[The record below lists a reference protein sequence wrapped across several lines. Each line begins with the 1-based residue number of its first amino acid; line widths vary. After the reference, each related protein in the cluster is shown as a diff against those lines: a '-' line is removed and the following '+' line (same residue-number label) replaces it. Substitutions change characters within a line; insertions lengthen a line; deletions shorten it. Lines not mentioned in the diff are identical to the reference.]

1 VQVPTQRPPRAAKGA
16 KVGSTQDESSAKLNF
31 LGTSSS
37 HESVIRP
44 TLNLKMTTYYSCPHL
59 PTCSRNIKYNKKPCA
74 QHSRLNIT
82 RVKAHTLNRKI
93 HGNCGPDCPTYKLD
107 AQGVDIM
114 NFQPFPFDNS
124 PRSSAVLSR
133 SRGLVPDTLEKSS
146 QAVEIIPSDPSSRA
160 SAVPSRYTT
169 DEIITN
175 NLKGLVSDDV
185 QKSCMLAGF
194 HFLLRVIAYGSLV
207 GTWSR
212 SFFSLH
218 LANPDPKYEY
228 MCDLACV
235 QFRSYPPP
243 PDSEGGNVMICA
255 GSSCR
260 DDYDVLPKSDLQC
273 TFFLLKLERL
283 SVFSLYPPHVLQLFR
298 ASRNINRICIKLAVI
313 ESEDLEDFMDRDDP
327 FWISLISLFIFTL
340 KTR

>member
-1 VQVPTQRPPRAAKGA
+1 
-16 KVGSTQDESSAKLNF
+16 
-31 LGTSSS
+31 
-37 HESVIRP
+37 
-44 TLNLKMTTYYSCPHL
+44 MTTYYSCPHL

-228 MCDLACV
+228 MCDLAHACNFAPV
-235 QFRSYPPP
+235 CYFFSGWKHAKHSALLLYSFLPIHTPPP

-255 GSSCR
+255 GSRCGARFFLVHLYMYWVPISCR

>member
-1 VQVPTQRPPRAAKGA
+1 
-16 KVGSTQDESSAKLNF
+16 
-31 LGTSSS
+31 
-37 HESVIRP
+37 
-44 TLNLKMTTYYSCPHL
+44 MTTYYSCPHL

-212 SFFSLH
+212 SFFPCTWPTPIRSMNICVILH
-218 LANPDPKYEY
+218 
-228 MCDLACV
+228 ACN
-235 QFRSYPPP
+235 FAPTPPP

-255 GSSCR
+255 GSRCGAR
-260 DDYDVLPKSDLQC
+260 
-273 TFFLLKLERL
+273 FLSPMHLL
-283 SVFSLYPPHVLQLFR
+283 SSKAGEAVCLLLVSTPFLQLFR